1 MLPPPPTHT
10 HTLLNRP
17 PMQLSRPREQQ
28 DLHRLARIGM
38 WTKLRSP
45 PTQAKTEHHVRPLS
59 SSIVLLVLSPSLTLR
74 FLPPPPKLHMQ
85 LSRPREQQDLHRL
98 VRMGMWTKL
107 RPGVREFL
115 QRAAELFELWIYTA
129 GSKPYAEVCGRVGLC
144 REGGGGE
151 GRREGSSAATFSA
164 YCVSPFTPE
173 ILQRV
178 AKHFLLRIYSAGS
191 KPLRMWVGAWRVL

>member
-10 HTLLNRP
+10 HTSQPSTHATFTAAGAARSAPSRSHRHVDQAALPSYPGKNRT
-17 PMQLSRPREQQ
+17 PRASPEQQ
-28 DLHRLARIGM
+28 YCLACFVSF
-38 WTKLRSP
+38 TD
-45 PTQAKTEHHVRPLS
+45 AALS
-59 SSIVLLVLSPSLTLR
+59 A
-74 FLPPPPKLHMQ
+74 PPPKLHMQ

-129 GSKPYAEVCGRVGLC
+129 GSKPYAEVCGRVGLG

-151 GRREGSSAATFSA
+151 GRREGSSAATCSA
-164 YCVSPFTPE
+164 CCVSPFTPE

-178 AKHFLLRIYSAGS
+178 AQHFLLRIYSAGS